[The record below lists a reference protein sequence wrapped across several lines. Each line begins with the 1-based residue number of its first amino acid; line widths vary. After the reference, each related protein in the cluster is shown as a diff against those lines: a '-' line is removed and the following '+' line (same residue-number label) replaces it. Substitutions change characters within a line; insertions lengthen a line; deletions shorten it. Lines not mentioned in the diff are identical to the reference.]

1 MITRLRGAL
10 IASVLICGTMNP
22 ARAESVILRS
32 GNGSI
37 GGNDSLVTMLV
48 GPADSAFPAAFTAA
62 DFTNARTGPDA
73 FIIAPNGAWISG
85 LAGDPSTKWIAT
97 NANGAGEGSTA
108 LYAINFVLSQA
119 VSSATLDLHYAVDNV
134 LGGGPD
140 GGVFLNG
147 AHDHRATPPAG
158 TSTPNSPSIATTSRR
173 YCTSAPIRSTSMRR
187 TRAARPDC
195 CSEPRL
201 RLRQPPFP
209 SLAAS
214 PCSVLVPSAWSSCSG
229 AAGGPALS
237 ELDPTAR

>member
-1 MITRLRGAL
+1 MRDATMITRLRGAL

-134 LGGGPD
+134 LGGGPNE
-140 GGVFLNG
+140 GVFLNG
-147 AHDHRATPPAG
+147 TPISGDSAGGNFNSEFTLDRNDIAPLLHVGTNTLYIDAT
-158 TSTPNSPSIATTSRR
+158 
-173 YCTSAPIRSTSMRR
+173 
-187 TRAARPDC
+187 D
-195 CSEPRL
+195 
-201 RLRQPPFP
+201 Q
-209 SLAAS
+209 
-214 PCSVLVPSAWSSCSG
+214 
-229 AAGGPALS
+229 GGPAGL
-237 ELDPTAR
+237 LFRATITTASAAVPEPGSFALLGTGSISLVFLFWRSRRAGLVGA